1 MKSAG
6 IVISICIALLVGM
19 GLVAIAS
26 VSDVA
31 SAGQYHGDAHRML
44 RMQLLF
50 AGAGLALAIAAART
64 PPSFWFRREV
74 VATAALLAL
83 VGLVIVHVPGLADPH
98 KGSWRWIAVG
108 RVRGQPS
115 EFVKLAAILVTA
127 WWVGDPAL
135 DKRRFV
141 RSALVPAAWLGVLVL
156 GLMAQ
161 PDLGS
166 SAMLLGVNGAI
177 LFVGG
182 VRFRYLCA
190 FAVVGL
196 FALGVYVLHNPER
209 LSRITS
215 VWGGGDRTEQAAA
228 RGPAARD
235 PDAYQLE
242 MGLTAFAAGGAT
254 GVGLGNSLL
263 KYSYLPENHTDF
275 ILAMIGEEL
284 GLAATM
290 PCLLVFLAMAAAGLR
305 VAHGAE
311 KQRERLFAL
320 GLALHL
326 CLSGAVNVGVVTGA
340 LPTKGLALP
349 FLSYGGSN
357 LVASLLAGGLLL
369 GVAWGAKPRRGRFED
384 DPVPPPPPRGE
395 PLASGWGL

>member
-1 MKSAG
+1 MKFAG
-6 IVISICIALLVGM
+6 IVISVCIVLLVGL
-19 GLVAIAS
+19 GVVAIAS

-31 SAGQYHGDAHRML
+31 SAAQYRGDAHRML

-50 AGAGLALAIAAART
+50 AAAGFAIAVAAART

-74 VATAALLAL
+74 VAAAALLAL
-83 VGLVIVHVPGLADPH
+83 AGLAVVHVPGLAEPH
-98 KGSWRWIAVG
+98 KGSWRWVALG
-108 RVRGQPS
+108 PVRGQPS

-156 GLMAQ
+156 GLMSQ

-166 SAMLLGVNGAI
+166 SLMLLAVNGAI

-182 VRFRYLCA
+182 VRFRHL
-190 FAVVGL
+190 FKFFVVGAVV
-196 FALGVYVLHNPER
+196 LGVYVAHNPER

-215 VWGGGDRTEQAAA
+215 AWGLGDRTEQSAGG
-228 RGPAARD
+228 RTMRD

-254 GVGLGNSLL
+254 GVGLGNSHL
-263 KYSYLPENHTDF
+263 KHSYLPENHTDF
-275 ILAMIGEEL
+275 ILAMIGEEM
-284 GLAATM
+284 GLVATL
-290 PCLLVFLAMAAAGLR
+290 PCLLVFLAMAAAGLW
-305 VAHGAE
+305 VAYRAGSL
-311 KQRERLFAL
+311 RERLFAL
-320 GLALHL
+320 GLSLHL

-340 LPTKGLALP
+340 FPTKGLALP

-369 GVAWGAKPRRGRFED
+369 GVAWGARPRRGRFED
-384 DPVPPPPPRGE
+384 DPSPPPPRGE
-395 PLASGWGL
+395 TIAADWGL